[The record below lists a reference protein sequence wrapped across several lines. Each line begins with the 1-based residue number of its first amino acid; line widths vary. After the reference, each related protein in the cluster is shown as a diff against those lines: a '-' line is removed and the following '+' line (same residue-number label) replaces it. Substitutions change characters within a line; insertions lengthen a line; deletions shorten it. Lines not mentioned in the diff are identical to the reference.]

1 MTPQTLQSLSDQ
13 LAALVESAG
22 AAVVQVTSRHGRPAT
37 GIVFGS
43 ERVLTSA
50 LALERGNAVKVR
62 DAAGEVR
69 QAELLGADPSSGLAV
84 VRVAGLQVEPL
95 HRAPAARTG
104 QFALSLGRTWS
115 GALAASAGIV
125 SAIGGPLRTGRGPA
139 LEQVL
144 RADVRVH
151 PLGAGGPL
159 LDGTGHV
166 LAVATGAMLRG
177 QPLFIPAATAWPL
190 AEAIQAH
197 GGIKRGYLGVGGQP
211 IRLPERQRGGRP
223 QEGALLV
230 VGVAAGSPAEQAG
243 VLVGDLIVGFDGR
256 AVEDHDALLALLA
269 SERIGKSTP
278 IEVSRGGEL
287 QTLTVVVGER

>member
-1 MTPQTLQSLSDQ
+1 MTSQTLQSLSDE
-13 LAALVESAG
+13 LAELVESAG
-22 AAVVQVTSRHGRPAT
+22 GAVVQVTSRHGRPAS
-37 GIVFGS
+37 GIVFDS

-50 LALERGNAVKVR
+50 VALEPGSAVKVR

-69 QAELLGADPSSGLAV
+69 KAELLGADPSSGLAV
-84 VRVAGLQVEPL
+84 VGVAGLPAGALQ
-95 HRAPAARTG
+95 RAPAVRTG
-104 QFALSLGRTWS
+104 QLALSLGRTWS

-159 LDGTGHV
+159 LDGTGQV
-166 LAVATGAMLRG
+166 LAVATGAVLRG

-190 AEAIQAH
+190 AQAIQAH
-197 GGIKRGYLGVGGQP
+197 GRIKRGYLGVSGQP
-211 IRLPERQRGGRP
+211 IPLPERQRAGRS
-223 QEGALLV
+223 QQGALLV

-243 VLVGDLIVGFDGR
+243 LLVGDLIVGFDGQP
-256 AVEDHDALLALLA
+256 VEDHDALLALLG
-269 SERIGKSTP
+269 SERIGKSLP
-278 IEVSRGGEL
+278 AEVSRGGEL
-287 QTLTVVVGER
+287 RTLAVVVGER

>member
-22 AAVVQVTSRHGRPAT
+22 ASVVQVASRHGRPVS
-37 GIVFGS
+37 GIVFDS

-50 LALERGNAVKVR
+50 HALERGDTVRVR

-69 QAELLGADPSSGLAV
+69 KAELLGADPSSGLAV
-84 VRVAGLQVEPL
+84 VRVSGLTPGALQA
-95 HRAPAARTG
+95 APPARTG
-104 QFALSLGRTWS
+104 QLALSLGRTMS

-125 SAIGGPLRTGRGPA
+125 SAIGGPFRTGRGPA

-159 LDGTGHV
+159 LDGTGRV
-166 LAVATGAMLRG
+166 LAVATGAILRG

-197 GGIKRGYLGVGGQP
+197 GRIKRGYLGVSGQP
-211 IRLPERQRGGRP
+211 VPLPERQRGGRS
-223 QEGALLV
+223 QQGALLV
-230 VGVAAGSPAEQAG
+230 AGVAPGSPAEQAG
-243 VLVGDLIVGFDGR
+243 VLVGDLIVAFDGQS
-256 AVEDHDALLALLA
+256 VEDHDALLALLG
-269 SERIGKSTP
+269 SERIGKGMP

-287 QTLTVVVGER
+287 RTLTVVVAER